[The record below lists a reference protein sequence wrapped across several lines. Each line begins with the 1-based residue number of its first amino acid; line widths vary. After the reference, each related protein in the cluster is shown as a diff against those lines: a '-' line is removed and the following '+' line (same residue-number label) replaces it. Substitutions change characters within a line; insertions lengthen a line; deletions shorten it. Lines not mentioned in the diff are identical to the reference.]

1 MVTHLTGALL
11 TRIYFNHSQAVWD
24 TRRECESVRVR
35 VRERASERGEGK
47 HVRGATD
54 MRACGTKLK
63 SRARANR
70 RA

>member
-1 MVTHLTGALL
+1 MVTHPTGALL

-24 TRRECESVRVR
+24 TRRESVRVR

-47 HVRGATD
+47 HVRGATY

-63 SRARANR
+63 SLARANR
-70 RA
+70 CA